1 MRGKC
6 CRQGPLVVGYT
17 PSFKP
22 AHLHNA
28 LSSRTHLPI
37 PPQRHLPLS
46 PILMLIVSQ
55 HILITCTR
63 SMDDFTPFSPSYGYI
78 ESNVTTYTDHFLAR
92 SISTHPS
99 FSPTLPWRL
108 SKTSK
113 HNVLHLFMANNC
125 SGYYLGIVPFF
136 SHLLKSPKGT
146 RRFTILSRS
155 CHDCSFISCD
165 HSLVPPEA
173 NT

>member
-6 CRQGPLVVGYT
+6 CRQGPLVVGHT

-37 PPQRHLPLS
+37 PPPRHLPLS

-55 HILITCTR
+55 HILITYTTTCTR
-63 SMDDFTPFSPSYGYI
+63 STFFMDDFTPFSHSYGYI

-108 SKTSK
+108 TSTSAISLPNICIYE
-113 HNVLHLFMANNC
+113 HHPPTPQQ
-125 SGYYLGIVPFF
+125 Y
-136 SHLLKSPKGT
+136 
-146 RRFTILSRS
+146 SRTLA
-155 CHDCSFISCD
+155 H
-165 HSLVPPEA
+165 HS
-173 NT
+173 

>member
-37 PPQRHLPLS
+37 PPPRHLPLS

-99 FSPTLPWRL
+99 FSPTLRWRL
-108 SKTSK
+108 TSTSAISLPNMSIICLLRNGTVVRSLITAK
-113 HNVLHLFMANNC
+113 HCFA
-125 SGYYLGIVPFF
+125 IVPAIWQ
-136 SHLLKSPKGT
+136 
-146 RRFTILSRS
+146 RIAIL
-155 CHDCSFISCD
+155 
-165 HSLVPPEA
+165 
-173 NT
+173 